1 MPLIGC
7 HECDAVVEEP
17 IVPDGGAAICRRC
30 GATLFRR
37 HRRTVEVTLALMLSA
52 AILFLVANAFPF
64 LAFEIQ
70 GQVSQTTLRSGVV
83 SLWRQGQHAV
93 AALVLLTTILAPGVQ
108 IGLLLYVLT
117 PIQLGRRSWGAV
129 SAFRWVERLHPWA
142 MMDVFLIGILVALVK
157 LSDMADIIPG
167 IALWAFA
174 LLIPLMAS
182 AFAFLDPEI
191 VWRRLVVQQ

>member
-7 HECDAVVEEP
+7 HECDAVIEEP

-30 GATLFRR
+30 GGTLFRR
-37 HRRTVEVTLALMLSA
+37 HRKTVETTLALMLSA

-70 GQVSQTTLRSGVV
+70 GQLSQTTLRSGVV
-83 SLWRQGQHAV
+83 SLWQQDQHAV
-93 AALVLLTTILAPGVQ
+93 AALVLLTTIVAPGVQ
-108 IGLLLYVLT
+108 IGLLLWVLM
-117 PIQLGRRSWGAV
+117 PIHLGRRSWGAI

-157 LSDMADIIPG
+157 LSDMAEIIPG

-191 VWRRLVVQQ
+191 VWRRLEVRR